1 MLDGLGDGIL
11 PMVVFLEKVRCQ
23 NKSGKWITMG
33 LIHFDNFHS
42 KTTSF
47 GPIDPV
53 QVFFNHLDFS
63 KRIKIVIY
71 FYSIHSE
78 RVTSKAKQLRSGTM
92 IFFNYIWDALDKR
105 GNHIQ
110 DFRKTRTL
118 EGHGKSLLDAQNN
131 QSGTKGG
138 DWAGKRERGAQNLL
152 DGKKNCVKI
161 IARIEINS
169 LDSRNFQF
177 YPLGPHRPTSWSPGT
192 L

>member
-1 MLDGLGDGIL
+1 
-11 PMVVFLEKVRCQ
+11 MVVFLEKVRCQ

-105 GNHIQ
+105 GNDIQ
-110 DFRKTRTL
+110 DFWKSRTL
-118 EGHGKSLLDAQNN
+118 EGHGESLLDAQNN

-152 DGKKNCVKI
+152 GGKKNCVKI

-177 YPLGPHRPTSWSPGT
+177 FIPWTP
-192 L
+192 

>member
-1 MLDGLGDGIL
+1 
-11 PMVVFLEKVRCQ
+11 MVVFLEKVRCQ

-105 GNHIQ
+105 GHHIQ
-110 DFRKTRTL
+110 DFRKSRTL
-118 EGHGKSLLDAQNN
+118 EGHEGRVYWMHKTTRVERKEEIEL
-131 QSGTKGG
+131 
-138 DWAGKRERGAQNLL
+138 ERGKEEHKSVGWQKKLCQNHR
-152 DGKKNCVKI
+152 KNW
-161 IARIEINS
+161 N
-169 LDSRNFQF
+169 
-177 YPLGPHRPTSWSPGT
+177 
-192 L
+192 

>member
-1 MLDGLGDGIL
+1 
-11 PMVVFLEKVRCQ
+11 MVVFLEKVRCQ

-105 GNHIQ
+105 GNDIQ
-110 DFRKTRTL
+110 DFWKSRTL
-118 EGHGKSLLDAQNN
+118 EGHGESLLDAQNN

-138 DWAGKRERGAQNLL
+138 DWAGKRERGAQICWVA
-152 DGKKNCVKI
+152 KKIVSKSSQELKLTPWI
-161 IARIEINS
+161 PKPF
-169 LDSRNFQF
+169 NFLS
-177 YPLGPHRPTSWSPGT
+177 LGPRRPTSWSPMT